1 MSLLDQPYPATRARN
16 RFGLAI
22 LFSAAL
28 TWALLRV
35 RPFRVAVEGASMAP
49 TLLPG
54 DFLVATRCGVP
65 RPGSMV
71 VVEHP
76 ARPGYEMVKRIAVAP
91 SDRDGFWILG
101 DNPAGSIDSRTLG
114 PVLAEAIRGVVR
126 LRYWPPP
133 RFRLFG

>member
-1 MSLLDQPYPATRARN
+1 VGLLDQPYPATRARN
-16 RFGLAI
+16 QFGLAI
-22 LFSAAL
+22 LFAAAL

-76 ARPGYEMVKRIAVAP
+76 ARPGHEMVKRIAVAH
-91 SDRDGFWILG
+91 SDRDGFWLLG
-101 DNPAGSIDSRTLG
+101 DNPAGSTDSRTLG
-114 PVLAEAIRGVVR
+114 PVPAEAIRGVVR